1 MEEIVSWLFW
11 GFLLYMLL
19 SGIAVMA
26 EYFFEDNPEKTNERK

>member
-1 MEEIVSWLFW
+1 MEKIVSWLFW

-19 SGIAVMA
+19 SGIEVMG